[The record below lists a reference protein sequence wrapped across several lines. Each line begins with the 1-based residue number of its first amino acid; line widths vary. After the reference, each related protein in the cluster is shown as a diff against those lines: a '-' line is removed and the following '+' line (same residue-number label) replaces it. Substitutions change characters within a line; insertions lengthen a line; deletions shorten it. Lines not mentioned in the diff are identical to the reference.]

1 MADLPAAPT
10 APVFPPV
17 FRSPFRPGLA
27 WTGLGRRVGVG
38 LGLTGA
44 FLGGVGLSLWL
55 MTLAPEPAKV
65 DLHPTPQVLAAAQPA
80 PSPDPAPDPAPTP
93 APDALPAPAPVP
105 AAAPAIVEQA
115 AVPAAKPVPLKVAE
129 LRPPVKP
136 ADAGSGRRDTWRD
149 TWTVQLGSFQ
159 RMENA
164 DALRRTL
171 VRQGFD
177 AYALDWTGGDRRT
190 WRTVRVGHVESAA
203 AARRL

>member
-65 DLHPTPQVLAAAQPA
+65 DLHPTPQVLAAAQPV
-80 PSPDPAPDPAPTP
+80 PSPDPAPDPAP
-93 APDALPAPAPVP
+93 
-105 AAAPAIVEQA
+105 
-115 AVPAAKPVPLKVAE
+115 LKVDE
-129 LRPPVKP
+129 LRRTVKP
-136 ADAGSGRRDTWRD
+136 ADAGSGRRD

-203 AARRL
+203 AAR